1 MPELVVTCDIA
12 APAEAVWAA
21 MVDWDRHSEWMLA
34 TRMSAADADL
44 GVGAQLAAR
53 TGVGPVA
60 FVDTMIV
67 TQWSPPHRCVVEHTG
82 RVVRGAGAFEVAE
95 LSPHSCRVTW
105 SEWVEV
111 PFGPVGLLAWPLV
124 RPAAALFLRRSL
136 ERLGRLVAEAS

>member
-1 MPELVVTCDIA
+1 MAELVVTCDIG
-12 APAEAVWAA
+12 APAEAVWATL
-21 MVDWDRHSEWMLA
+21 VDWDRHGDWMLA
-34 TRMSAADADL
+34 TQMSASSVEQ

-53 TGVGPVA
+53 TGIGPIG

-82 RVVRGAGAFEVAE
+82 RVVRGSGAFEVAE
-95 LSPHSCRVTW
+95 LSPHASRVTW

-111 PFGPVGLLAWPLV
+111 PLGPLGAVSWPLV

-136 ERLGRLVAEAS
+136 ERLGRLVLGAA